1 MPSRTCRGRRGRSR
15 ASSTALPVEREGD
28 AAQRRG
34 ELLVRRARHEQ
45 HAVHV
50 AHIRDGHGAQIL
62 AGDAQGH
69 PGPRL
74 DLFALGAVVGQHLDV
89 DPLVAAVGGVLD
101 RRARERDALEGDVRD
116 LAVVADAGDHRD
128 GVRAVA
134 PHHGQ
139 VGLARQRAHGH
150 VADRYVLARAAQ
162 PRREAGVEVLDRERL
177 GVGRGAG
184 GTEAEREDRGAARC
198 PRRTGRRPDR
208 TRSPPL
214 TRCRVFRPPT
224 RGLRTLLPLHCSL
237 IAPSRAVRCL
247 SLREGSTPGRRLR
260 LRANAGEGRAGGGLS
275 GGGWPR
281 GSAYSCTAGPR
292 RTACTRGTSPCA
304 PCG

>member
-1 MPSRTCRGRRGRSR
+1 MRQ
-15 ASSTALPVEREGD
+15 
-28 AAQRRG
+28 QRRG

-69 PGPRL
+69 PGARL

-128 GVRAVA
+128 SVRAVA

-150 VADRYVLARAAQ
+150 VADRYVVARAAQ

-184 GTEAEREDRGAARC
+184 GTEAEREDRG
-198 PRRTGRRPDR
+198 
-208 TRSPPL
+208 L
-214 TRCRVFRPPT
+214 RVVRDEQD
-224 RGLRTLLPLHCSL
+224 
-237 IAPSRAVRCL
+237 AVRTERDRPHRLDVGCSDRQPKVRVL
-247 SLREGSTPGRRLR
+247 YCRCTLAHRALQNRPLPVTPGRV
-260 LRANAGEGRAGGGLS
+260 APSEGD
-275 GGGWPR
+275 
-281 GSAYSCTAGPR
+281 YD
-292 RTACTRGTSPCA
+292 
-304 PCG
+304 